1 MSDATF
7 YLLRHGETVW
17 NREGRLQGQRDSPL
31 TARGIAQAG
40 ALGDLLGR
48 EIAEPRRFTIVA
60 SPLGRAWQSA
70 VIVAERLGLDPRHIA
85 FDGRLKECGFGAWE
99 GKTPEELEPGAWA
112 RREADRWNYRSPGGE
127 SCALVAERI
136 AAWLA
141 EVPPDARWIVV
152 GHGLAGRIIR
162 GLYAGLDEAEIPQLA
177 EPQEALYRLRGGR
190 VEELAATAGLDSSR
204 NPHPST
210 GSG

>member
-1 MSDATF
+1 MSDATI

-40 ALGDLLGR
+40 ALGDLLAR

-70 VIVAERLGLDPRHIA
+70 VIVAERLGLDPRLIA
-85 FDGRLKECGFGAWE
+85 FDDRLKECGFGTWE
-99 GKTPEELEPGAWA
+99 GLTPEELEPGAWA
-112 RREADRWNYRSPGGE
+112 RRGADIWHHRAPGGE
-127 SCALVAERI
+127 SYALVAERV

-141 EVPPDARWIVV
+141 EVPADACWIVV
-152 GHGLAGRIIR
+152 GHGLAGRLIR
-162 GLYAGLDEAEIPQLA
+162 GLYAGLEESEIPDLA
-177 EPQEALYRLRGGR
+177 EPQDTLFRLRGGR
-190 VEELAATAGLDSSR
+190 VEALVAKRG
-204 NPHPST
+204 
-210 GSG
+210 